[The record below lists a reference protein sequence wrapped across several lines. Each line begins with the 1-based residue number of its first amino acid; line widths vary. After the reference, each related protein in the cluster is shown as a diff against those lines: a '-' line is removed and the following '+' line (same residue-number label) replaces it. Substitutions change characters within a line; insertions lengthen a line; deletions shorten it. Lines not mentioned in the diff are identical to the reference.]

1 MNIIVGLGNPGKEY
15 QYTRHNFG
23 FLAVDGLAKEL
34 DLDWKFQKKF
44 NSLIAK
50 GQDFFLI
57 KPLTFMNRSGEAVEA
72 FLSYYKLLPR
82 KFGLIKKNNSD
93 LSAFLTVVHDDLDI
107 EFGKYKISVN
117 SRSAGHKG
125 VQSIID
131 CLGTKNFK
139 RVRFGIKP
147 TSVSRLPIE
156 KYVLSRFDH
165 KEKQVVNRVIKEWI
179 THYLLAK

>member
-23 FLAVDGLAKEL
+23 FLAVDELAKEL
-34 DLDWKFQKKF
+34 GLNWKFQKKF

-50 GQDFFLI
+50 GQEFFLI

-93 LSAFLTVVHDDLDI
+93 LFDFLTVAHDDLDI

-117 SRSAGHKG
+117 SRSAGHRG
-125 VQSIID
+125 VQSIIN
-131 CLGTKNFK
+131 CLKTKNFK

-147 TSVSRLPIE
+147 TNDNRLPIE
-156 KYVLSRFDH
+156 KYVLSHFNHEERQIVD
-165 KEKQVVNRVIKEWI
+165 KVIKEWVNQI
-179 THYLLAK
+179 LAK